1 MFITIVV
8 AIILGFVVIFAM
20 KKVPAPVSQEQQDAG
35 FGDGQGPLPFT
46 LTLERF
52 EWLCGRLLQELGLD
66 IERSTTTGGRHLEVM
81 AVHSAPIIG
90 GQYVIHG
97 ELLQTGEVVEAVQ
110 VLALIDAVKGEG
122 ASKGVLITN
131 GFFSDEAATA
141 AVGGPIELI
150 NGVRLRE
157 LLQRFTLLPAD
168 SLEVHP
174 RSESGHGPDVR
185 ARDHS
190 DQADAETHHGTI

>member
-8 AIILGFVVIFAM
+8 AIMLGFVVIFAM
-20 KKVPAPVSQEQQDAG
+20 KRVPAPVSQEQREAG
-35 FGDGQGPLPFT
+35 FGDGQVPLPLT
-46 LTLERF
+46 LTLEHF
-52 EWLCGRLLQELGLD
+52 EWVCGRLLQELGLEV
-66 IERSTTTGGRHLEVM
+66 ERSTTASSRHLEVM

-90 GQYVIHG
+90 GQYIIHG

-131 GFFSDEAATA
+131 GFFSDEAGTA

-150 NGVRLRE
+150 NGVRFRE
-157 LLQRFTLLPAD
+157 LLQHFAVLPAANP
-168 SLEVHP
+168 EFQ
-174 RSESGHGPDVR
+174 SEISKR
-185 ARDHS
+185 
-190 DQADAETHHGTI
+190 T

>member
-8 AIILGFVVIFAM
+8 AIMLGFVVIFAM
-20 KKVPAPVSQEQQDAG
+20 KRVPAPVSQEQREAG
-35 FGDGQGPLPFT
+35 FGDGQVPLPLT
-46 LTLERF
+46 LTLEHF
-52 EWLCGRLLQELGLD
+52 EWVCGRLLQELGL
-66 IERSTTTGGRHLEVM
+66 EVKRSTTAGSRHLEVM

-90 GQYVIHG
+90 GQYIIHG

-131 GFFSDEAATA
+131 GFFSDEASTA

-150 NGVRLRE
+150 NGVRFRE
-157 LLQRFTLLPAD
+157 LLQRFALLPAA
-168 SLEVHP
+168 SP
-174 RSESGHGPDVR
+174 ESQPEI
-185 ARDHS
+185 S
-190 DQADAETHHGTI
+190 KGTWS

>member
-20 KKVPAPVSQEQQDAG
+20 KRVPAPASQEQQEAG
-35 FGDGQGPLPFT
+35 FGDGQAPLPFT

-66 IERSTTTGGRHLEVM
+66 IERSTTAGSGHLEVM
-81 AVHSAPIIG
+81 AVHSVPIIG

-131 GFFSDEAATA
+131 AFFSDEAGTA
-141 AVGGPIELI
+141 AVGAPIELI
-150 NGVRLRE
+150 NGVRFRE
-157 LLQRFTLLPAD
+157 LLQRFTLLPAANPEGY
-168 SLEVHP
+168 L
-174 RSESGHGPDVR
+174 RLGSEHGRDVR

-190 DQADAETHHGTI
+190 DQADAEAHHGTI